1 MFVAFATPFIRPF
14 RWKRL
19 LWTYLIPL
27 VPFMCCW
34 DGVVSQLRAY
44 TIGELSERTQG
55 FEDYEWSVG
64 STPIHGQPRH
74 LTFLLERRA
83 LTMFRTL
90 HCRYTYEPDSSLSV
104 VRRQLPRISGRTAAP
119 CPEPGGPVHGMDVLE
134 APRDNRARQS
144 MITMPRSIA
153 VVVGLFIWLIV
164 IPLAHGVVP
173 WAISTR
179 LPRYGWAGGAPG
191 FWNLLGLIAVTLA
204 AALLLWILA
213 LGISQTPSRVKPGLT
228 PSFLMMHGPYR
239 LTRNPMYVAELGL
252 WLGWAIFFGSPA
264 VLIGF
269 LVLWSVVSLIILPR
283 EERSL
288 EAAFGQT
295 YLQYKSRVPRWFW
308 NTNS

>member
-1 MFVAFATPFIRPF
+1 MPSITFRASNKERAGRRRQSRATGLHFRNPRTQVAHDLFTAAYAHVCRLCNAVHKTV

-27 VPFMCCW
+27 VLFMCCW

-44 TIGELSERTQG
+44 TIGVLSDRTQG
-55 FEDYEWSVG
+55 FEDHEWSAG

-74 LTFLLERRA
+74 LTFLLGASRSDNVSH
-83 LTMFRTL
+83 TTL

-119 CPEPGGPVHGMDVLE
+119 CTEPGGAVHGMDVLE
-134 APRDNRARQS
+134 PPRDNRASQS

-179 LPRYGWAGGAPG
+179 LRRYGWAGGAPG
-191 FWNLLGLIAVTLA
+191 F
-204 AALLLWILA
+204 
-213 LGISQTPSRVKPGLT
+213 
-228 PSFLMMHGPYR
+228 
-239 LTRNPMYVAELGL
+239 
-252 WLGWAIFFGSPA
+252 
-264 VLIGF
+264 
-269 LVLWSVVSLIILPR
+269 
-283 EERSL
+283 
-288 EAAFGQT
+288 
-295 YLQYKSRVPRWFW
+295 
-308 NTNS
+308 